1 MSLDLIQTV
10 ALAGVVLFAGYLVRR
25 VITPLATYNIPAPV
39 VGGLLVSILLTL
51 NRQYFG
57 VPIVL
62 DTTLQSPLMIAF
74 FTSIGFAASLSLLRV
89 GGPAV
94 LLFFALATAVVVVQN
109 AAGAA
114 TAMALGQ
121 PPLLGVL
128 AGSATMMGGPATA
141 LAFAPFFEEAGVPAA
156 ATLGIAAAMA
166 GIVAGGLLGGPIGT
180 YLVRRAH
187 DRRVQPTPMP
197 QPVAEHI
204 VEAALPGPA
213 ATRVPEGEDRET
225 YDLLKAIVVILAA
238 MWFGAWVSQW
248 LVEAA
253 AGAGF
258 RLTLPAYIGAM
269 LVAALFRNIDDAT
282 GVFGLS
288 QTIIDDL
295 GNAALSLF
303 LVMALMNLQLEQ
315 LVGLAAPLAIMITIQ
330 MVIVAAI
337 AIAVVWRLM
346 GRDYEAAVMSSGFT
360 GFALGTS
367 ANAMANMTALVE
379 RYAPAPKAFLVVPMV
394 GAFFIDFTN
403 ALIIT
408 AFLNYFR

>member
-94 LLFFALATAVVVVQN
+94 LLFFALATSVAFVQN
-109 AAGAA
+109 VAGAA

-121 PPLLGVL
+121 SPLLGVL

-180 YLVRRAH
+180 YLVRRAR
-187 DRRVQPTPMP
+187 DRRGQPTPMQ

-204 VEAALPGPA
+204 IEAALPGPA
-213 ATRVPEGEDRET
+213 ATRVPEGEDTET

-248 LVEAA
+248 LVDAA

-269 LVAALFRNIDDAT
+269 LVAALFRNVDDAT

-315 LVGLAAPLAIMITIQ
+315 LVGLAAPLAIMIAIQ
-330 MVIVAAI
+330 MAIVAAI
-337 AIAVVWRLM
+337 AIFVVWRTM
-346 GRDYEAAVMSSGFT
+346 GRDYEAAVMSSGFM

>member
-10 ALAGVVLFAGYLVRR
+10 ALAGIVLFAGYLVRR
-25 VITPLATYNIPAPV
+25 VITPLATHNIPAPV

-51 NRQYFG
+51 NRTYVG
-57 VPIVL
+57 VPIAL

-74 FTSIGFAASLSLLRV
+74 FTSIGFAASLSLLRA

-94 LLFFALATAVVVVQN
+94 LLFFALATAVAVVQN
-109 AAGAA
+109 VAGAA
-114 TAMALGQ
+114 TALALGQ
-121 PPLLGVL
+121 SPLLGVL
-128 AGSATMMGGPATA
+128 AGSPTMLGGPATA

-180 YLVRRAH
+180 YLVRRAR
-187 DRRVQPTPMP
+187 DGRVNPTEMR
-197 QPVAEHI
+197 QPVAGHV
-204 VEAALPGPA
+204 VEAALPDPPS
-213 ATRVPEGEDRET
+213 TRVPEGEDTET

-248 LVEAA
+248 LVDLA

-269 LVAALFRNIDDAT
+269 LVAALFRNIDDLT

-288 QTIIDDL
+288 QKIIDDL

-303 LVMALMNLQLEQ
+303 LVLALMNLQLEQ
-315 LVGLAAPLAIMITIQ
+315 LAGLAAPLAIML
-330 MVIVAAI
+330 IVQIGII
-337 AIAVVWRLM
+337 AIIAPLAVWRMM
-346 GRDYEAAVMSSGFT
+346 GRDYEAAVMSGGFV
-360 GFALGTS
+360 GFGLGTS

-379 RYAPAPKAFLVVPMV
+379 RYGPAPKAFLVVPMV

-403 ALIIT
+403 ALVIT
-408 AFLNYFR
+408 GFLNYFR